1 MFKKKLLSAIK
12 KSFFIG
18 FSAFLFG
25 TGSSILAPQTSA
37 SPGFFEYQWDPEP
50 GYKRL
55 KYYQSSY
62 ERNER
67 STYYF
72 FLRGKERTE
81 AIEKLNKS
89 SQEELKKL
97 SNVHWWPV
105 KTSKISSEAIYNSGQ
120 IFLIGDSAHPIYPH
134 LAQGASQTFLDAL
147 TLLKVLSSNNDINL
161 SLIEYAKI
169 RTATINRVKDMS
181 YIAGGVFS
189 AKGTIARIR
198 NNLLLNDYLDLEN
211 FLNKIWEIDSP
222 LNNK

>member
-55 KYYQSSY
+55 KYYQSSS

-72 FLRGKERTE
+72 FLRGKERKE
-81 AIEKLNKS
+81 DIEKLTITVPDYFEARIKT
-89 SQEELKKL
+89 KKL
-97 SNVHWWPV
+97 NLCKV
-105 KTSKISSEAIYNSGQ
+105 KVGGYTGRTRCLENI
-120 IFLIGDSAHPIYPH
+120 P
-134 LAQGASQTFLDAL
+134 
-147 TLLKVLSSNNDINL
+147 
-161 SLIEYAKI
+161 SLIEVNDKQTIIDIFPEKPIPFNKDNYAVVMKI
-169 RTATINRVKDMS
+169 FNPRKRGMFQFRALSQNADEIPIST
-181 YIAGGVFS
+181 YL
-189 AKGTIARIR
+189 GTW
-198 NNLLLNDYLDLEN
+198 N
-211 FLNKIWEIDSP
+211 IDVQ
-222 LNNK
+222 